1 MSQKIVKKI
10 KNFSRFVLVAGII
23 ASIVWGI
30 IIGVANESLIDGLSI
45 VFGGILSS
53 LCISLLLD
61 GYGEIIQRLI
71 NIDTKLTPR
80 REEFGKFDLHKFKRN
95 EPVENI
101 DDKEVLYQFALEQ
114 IEKKQYAF
122 ARDSLKRIAGYKDS
136 DEILAKIESL

>member
-95 EPVENI
+95 EPVEKI
-101 DDKEVLYQFALEQ
+101 EDKEVLYQFALEQ